1 MAKRTIRLQVE
12 GGLHA
17 RPASHVVKL
26 GKKFK
31 SKITFRFEDKEAN
44 GKSLLGII
52 ALGADEGQTVTLTA
66 EGEDENAALEEIAS
80 YLTGV
85 TGE

>member
-1 MAKRTIRLQVE
+1 MVQRTIRLQVE

-31 SKITFRFEDKEAN
+31 SRITLQFKNSEAN

-52 ALGADEGQTVTLTA
+52 ALGADEGQSVTLTV
-66 EGEDENAALEEIAS
+66 EGEDENAALDEIAS

-85 TGE
+85 SEG